1 MKEKDFTELHE
12 VLNKILICFYVVIAL
27 LALNTIVVIVKNSS
41 SEPKAAETSGT
52 EEIDEYAEAVSK
64 MQTATVDE
72 VLEMFKNKEKK
83 VLYFGRSNCGA
94 CISFIPTLQKAQED
108 RGYKTV
114 YIDIN
119 TVDSTQDNFK
129 ELQKKL
135 DIKTTINENG
145 KDVTDTFGNF
155 YGYTPTIIV
164 IDNGKMQGGI
174 IGADEQGLYDLLDA
188 NNIKK

>member
-1 MKEKDFTELHE
+1 MKEEKISELQE
-12 VLNKILICFYVVIAL
+12 VLGKILICLYVVIAL
-27 LALNTIVVIVKNSS
+27 LAINTIVVIVKNSS
-41 SEPKAAETSGT
+41 SEPKVTETPES
-52 EEIDEYAEAVSK
+52 DEGNEVEYDVSK

-72 VLEMFKNKEKK
+72 VLKMFENKEKK
-83 VLYFGRSNCGA
+83 VLYFGRKNCGA
-94 CISFIPTLQKAQED
+94 CISFVPTLNKAQED
-108 RGYKTV
+108 RGYTTV

-119 TVDSTQDNFK
+119 TVDTTTDSFK
-129 ELQKKL
+129 TLQKKL
-135 DIKTTINENG
+135 DKKTTINENG

-188 NNIKK
+188 NNIK